1 MFTMRLSKCSSTW
14 MGLDRISDGMEQ
26 LANNIIGYLQAMK
39 IMPSALSGGRWE
51 KRCLLES

>member
-1 MFTMRLSKCSSTW
+1 